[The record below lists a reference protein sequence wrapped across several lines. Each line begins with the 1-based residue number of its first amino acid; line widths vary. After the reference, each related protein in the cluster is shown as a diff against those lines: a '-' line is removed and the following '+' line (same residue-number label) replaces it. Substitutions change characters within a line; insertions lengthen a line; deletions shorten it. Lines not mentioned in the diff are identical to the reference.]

1 MVASI
6 LSALPSLPWDEILL
20 AGRALFLVFSF
31 LIAAIAFTRWRR
43 AAECDTEHTAQQTE
57 RVLERLAVL
66 EKALAATD
74 ARIAAQAQQLES
86 QFNATPSGSAAGYS
100 YQIAARLARAGASR
114 DELMSGCGLTQQEA
128 DLVARLHGIPR
139 RALRSHPAAA

>member
-6 LSALPSLPWDEILL
+6 LSTLPALPWETILL
-20 AGRALFLVFSF
+20 VGRAAFLIFSF
-31 LIAAIAFTRWRR
+31 VVAAVAFTRWRR

-66 EKALAATD
+66 EAALAASD
-74 ARIAAQAQQLES
+74 ARIAAQAQQLEMQLS
-86 QFNATPSGSAAGYS
+86 ASANGSAAG

-128 DLVARLHGIPR
+128 ELVARLHGTPR
-139 RALRSHPAAA
+139 RAARSHPAAA